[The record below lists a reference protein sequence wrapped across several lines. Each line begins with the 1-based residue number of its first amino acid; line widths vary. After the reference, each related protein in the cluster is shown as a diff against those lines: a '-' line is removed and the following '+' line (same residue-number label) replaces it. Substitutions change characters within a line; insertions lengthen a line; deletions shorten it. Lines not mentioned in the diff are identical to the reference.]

1 MNDNV
6 NNEIINKYISKTKRF
21 TDVNEMLDALKKY
34 KDLVEKTKTLS
45 VVDKYCMQEE
55 INNLRTQ
62 LMYGITIDSSFL
74 NALKVN
80 ILRLCEL
87 FGVDTRVIK
96 EKIDGPYLTIS
107 PLKEAFDGLL
117 CNYGSFISIDISYI
131 EYDKDGKFV
140 KFNEPEP
147 NFLAHTLTHELLH
160 TISNKGFAF
169 LDSFSEGLT
178 DYFAHKVSKAANITS
193 KNYDYFVRIFYMFGL
208 MIGDKAL
215 FEDYV
220 ANIYEMPHLHKFLNS
235 LNISNEEI
243 VSLKKEMD
251 TLLESKYKKTI
262 SEEQI
267 KESEGRINKFIFERI
282 IMPFCAY
289 DTAKANEMMNKV
301 FSNSEETSKDMCNI
315 QVGQPHDIIIIK

>member
-1 MNDNV
+1 
-6 NNEIINKYISKTKRF
+6 
-21 TDVNEMLDALKKY
+21 
-34 KDLVEKTKTLS
+34 
-45 VVDKYCMQEE
+45 
-55 INNLRTQ
+55 
-62 LMYGITIDSSFL
+62 
-74 NALKVN
+74 
-80 ILRLCEL
+80 
-87 FGVDTRVIK
+87 
-96 EKIDGPYLTIS
+96 
-107 PLKEAFDGLL
+107 
-117 CNYGSFISIDISYI
+117 
-131 EYDKDGKFV
+131 
-140 KFNEPEP
+140 
-147 NFLAHTLTHELLH
+147 
-160 TISNKGFAF
+160 
-169 LDSFSEGLT
+169 
-178 DYFAHKVSKAANITS
+178 
-193 KNYDYFVRIFYMFGL
+193 MFGL
-208 MIGDKAL
+208 IIGDKAL

-267 KESEGRINKFIFERI
+267 KESEDRINKFIFERI